1 MKLRL
6 KKIAPPICLASIV
19 VSLIIFNESS
29 QPPKYEPVD
38 IPDFS
43 LSFPPQE
50 SKDSMQWQVKSI
62 YDADT
67 LTVVRGREE
76 KTIRLCGIDA
86 PEISQPLG
94 VEARDYLR
102 KVLDGEIIHFNK
114 LNEDRYGRTVADVI
128 LIDRNIGAD
137 LVRNGYAWVWDEYA
151 RYCPEY
157 DELKQASDEA
167 KSNQVGVFS
176 SDSHLEPWIWR
187 QRN

>member
-29 QPPKYEPVD
+29 QPPNYEPDD

-43 LSFPPQE
+43 VLSPPRE
-50 SKDSMQWQVKSI
+50 SQYPMQWEVKSI

-67 LTVVRGREE
+67 LIFVRGREE

-86 PEISQPLG
+86 PEIGQPLG

-102 KVLDGEIIHFNK
+102 NILTRQNVHVEEV
-114 LNEDRYGRTVADVI
+114 NEDRYGRTVADLI
-128 LIDRNIGAD
+128 LVDRNIGAD

-151 RYCPEY
+151 RYCPSYE
-157 DELKQASDEA
+157 ELKQASDEA